1 VYILG
6 VGLGVLVVV
15 LIGLSVARKVAGD
28 STNFL
33 VAGRALALPLSAAGL
48 MGQAVDTNATLGNTD
63 LAASSGF
70 WAGASLPIGLAI
82 CLVLTGLFFAKR
94 MNSMKLLTIG
104 DFYRRRYGRGVEVA
118 ASIMM
123 IFSFCILLAGN
134 LVAGGFLFERFLG
147 TSYELGVLLIVG
159 VVLLYTSTGGMY
171 SDAYTALAQ
180 MVITVIATAALLIW
194 VAVSFGITIPDGM
207 GPLDLGQLTSDDQG
221 AMFNW
226 ATLLAL
232 GIGDIVAIDFM
243 QRIFAARSPQI
254 AQRACFVGAFGVLVV
269 GIPFSLVALS
279 SRAILGGNAG
289 SGPVLFTLLAEYA
302 PVGLTILVLSGIVAA
317 SCSTANGAILGT
329 SAVAARNVIGV
340 QVGSDPRGRDNLLR
354 ATRITLIPVVA
365 IAVFFALRVPQTGI
379 LLTLAFDVMLAALV
393 FPFIF
398 GHYWSRA
405 NTAAAV
411 AAITVG
417 SILRLGFF
425 VLTPTIYGVPNTL
438 FYIPN
443 PVVGTGFD
451 GWATVIAALGSLVAF
466 VTVVMADPPAAKV
479 EAPVLQTFL
488 GPENPT
494 ALCLDH
500 AHSNGFLE
508 NAHGPARHRHLPRAR
523 P

>member
-1 VYILG
+1 MYVLG
-6 VGLGVLVVV
+6 VGIGVLAVV

-33 VAGRALALPLSAAGL
+33 VAGRSLALPLSAAGL

-63 LAASSGF
+63 LSATGGF

-104 DFYRRRYGRGVEVA
+104 DFYRHRYGRGVEIA

-134 LVAGGFLFERFLG
+134 LVAGGFLFEHFLG
-147 TSYELGVLLIVG
+147 TSYALGVLLIVG
-159 VVLLYTSTGGMY
+159 IVLVYTATGGMY
-171 SDAYTALAQ
+171 SDAYTAFAQ
-180 MVITVIATAALLIW
+180 MIITVTATLALLVW
-194 VAVSFGITIPDGM
+194 VTVTFGITIPNDM
-207 GPLDLGQLTSDDQG
+207 GPFDFGQLTNGEQG

-243 QRIFAARSPQI
+243 QRIFSARSPQT
-254 AQRACFVGAFGVLVV
+254 AQRACFVGALGVVVV

-279 SRAILGGNAG
+279 SRAILGGHAG
-289 SGPVLFTLLAEYA
+289 SGPVLFTLLNEYA
-302 PVGLTILVLSGIVAA
+302 PVGLTIVVLSGIIAA
-317 SCSTANGAILGT
+317 SCSTANGVILGT
-329 SAVAARNVIGV
+329 SAVAAHNVLGV
-340 QVGSDPRGRDNLLR
+340 QPQSHSHGRDTLLR

-365 IAVFFALRVPQTGI
+365 LGVFFALRVPQTGI
-379 LLTLAFDVMLAALV
+379 LLTLAFDVMLAALA

-405 NTAAAV
+405 NTSAAV
-411 AAITVG
+411 AAITIGLVLR
-417 SILRLGFF
+417 ILFF

-438 FYIPN
+438 LYIPN

-451 GWATVIAALGSLVAF
+451 GWATVVAALGSLVAF
-466 VTVVMADPPAAKV
+466 ITVVMAEPPAPARA
-479 EAPVLQTFL
+479 EAPV
-488 GPENPT
+488 E
-494 ALCLDH
+494 
-500 AHSNGFLE
+500 SR
-508 NAHGPARHRHLPRAR
+508 PAQAEMV
-523 P
+523 

>member
-6 VGLGVLVVV
+6 IGLGVLVVV

-33 VAGRALALPLSAAGL
+33 VAGRSLALPLTAAGL

-63 LAASSGF
+63 LSASGGF

-82 CLVLTGLFFAKR
+82 CLIVTGVFFAKR
-94 MNSMKLLTIG
+94 MNSMQLLTIG

-147 TSYELGVLLIVG
+147 TSYAVGVLLIVG
-159 VVLLYTSTGGMY
+159 VVLLYTATGGMY
-171 SDAYTALAQ
+171 SDAYTAFAQ
-180 MVITVIATAALLIW
+180 MVITVIATGALLIW
-194 VAVSFGITIPDGM
+194 VALSFGITIPEGR
-207 GPLDLGQLTSDDQG
+207 GPFDLGQLTQGDQG

-243 QRIFAARSPQI
+243 QRIFAARSPHI
-254 AQRACFVGAFGVLVV
+254 AQRACFVGAFGVLLV

-279 SRAILGGNAG
+279 SRAILGDNAG
-289 SGPVLFTLLAEYA
+289 SGPVLFTLLNEYA

-329 SAVAARNVIGV
+329 SAVAARNVVGV
-340 QVGSDPRGRDNLLR
+340 QTGADPRGKDNLLR
-354 ATRITLIPVVA
+354 ATRITLLPVVA

-379 LLTLAFDVMLAALV
+379 LLTLAFDVMLAALA

-405 NTAAAV
+405 TTAAAV

-417 SILRLGFF
+417 TILRITFF

-438 FYIPN
+438 LYIPN
-443 PVVGTGFD
+443 SLVGTGFD
-451 GWATVIAALGSLVAF
+451 GWATMLAAAASLVAF
-466 VTVVMADPPAAKV
+466 VTVALARRPAAGKVGISDETRPASAEVADPA
-479 EAPVLQTFL
+479 
-488 GPENPT
+488 
-494 ALCLDH
+494 
-500 AHSNGFLE
+500 
-508 NAHGPARHRHLPRAR
+508 
-523 P
+523 

>member
-1 VYILG
+1 MQILG
-6 VGLGVLVVV
+6 VGLSVLAVV

-33 VAGRALALPLSAAGL
+33 VAGRTLALPLTAAGL

-63 LAASSGF
+63 LTAAGGF

-82 CLVLTGLFFAKR
+82 CLVLIGLFFAKR

-104 DFYRRRYGRGVEVA
+104 DFYRRRYGREVELA

-147 TSYELGVLLIVG
+147 TSYVVGVLLIVG
-159 VVLLYTSTGGMY
+159 VVLLYTATGGMY

-180 MVITVIATAALLIW
+180 MVITVVATVALLAW
-194 VAVSFGITIPDGM
+194 VALTFGITIPDGM
-207 GPLDLGQLTSDDQG
+207 GPFDLGQLTSGDQG
-221 AMFNW
+221 AMLNW

-243 QRIFAARSPQI
+243 QRIFAARSPEI
-254 AQRACFVGAFGVLVV
+254 AQRACFVGAFGVLAV

-279 SRAILGGNAG
+279 SGAILGHDPG
-289 SGPVLFTLLAEYA
+289 SGPVLFTLLAGYA

-340 QVGSDPRGRDNLLR
+340 QSQTDAHGRDTLLR

-365 IAVFFALRVPQTGI
+365 VAVFFALRVPQTGI
-379 LLTLAFDVMLAALV
+379 LLTLAFDVMLAALA

-405 NTAAAV
+405 STAAAV

-417 SILRLGFF
+417 TALRIGFF

-438 FYIPN
+438 LYIPN
-443 PVVGTGFD
+443 SLVGPGFD
-451 GWATVIAALGSLVAF
+451 GWATVVAALGSLAAF
-466 VTVVMADPPAAKV
+466 VTVVMADPPAARAQASV
-479 EAPVLQTFL
+479 VPRH
-488 GPENPT
+488 
-494 ALCLDH
+494 ALV
-500 AHSNGFLE
+500 
-508 NAHGPARHRHLPRAR
+508 HRSGMSRVR
-523 P
+523 

>member
-1 VYILG
+1 MYILG
-6 VGLGVLVVV
+6 VGLGVLAVV

-63 LAASSGF
+63 LSATGGF

-82 CLVLTGLFFAKR
+82 CLVLTGAFFAKR

-134 LVAGGFLFERFLG
+134 LVAGGFLFERFMG
-147 TSYELGVLLIVG
+147 VSYALGVLFIVG
-159 VVLLYTSTGGMY
+159 VVLLYTATGGMY
-171 SDAYTALAQ
+171 SDAYTAFAQ

-194 VAVSFGITIPDGM
+194 VAVRFGITIPDGM
-207 GPLDLGQLTSDDQG
+207 GPFDLGQLISGEHG

-232 GIGDIVAIDFM
+232 SIGDIVAIDFM

-254 AQRACFVGAFGVLVV
+254 AQRACYVGAFGVLVV

-279 SRAILGGNAG
+279 SRAILGDNAG
-289 SGPVLFTLLAEYA
+289 SGPVLFTLLSQYA
-302 PVGLTILVLSGIVAA
+302 PVGLKILVLSGIVAA
-317 SCSTANGAILGT
+317 SCSTANGVILGT
-329 SAVAARNVIGV
+329 SAVAAHNVLGV
-340 QVGSDPRGRDNLLR
+340 QVGSDARGRDNLLR

-379 LLTLAFDVMLAALV
+379 LLTLAFDVMLAALA

-438 FYIPN
+438 LYIPN
-443 PVVGTGFD
+443 SLVEAGFD
-451 GWATVIAALGSLVAF
+451 GWATVVAALGSLVTF
-466 VTVVMADPPAAKV
+466 VALVMAEPLPAHAQAPAKARPAHAKV
-479 EAPVLQTFL
+479 A
-488 GPENPT
+488 NP
-494 ALCLDH
+494 AWLR
-500 AHSNGFLE
+500 SG
-508 NAHGPARHRHLPRAR
+508 RMM
-523 P
+523 

>member
-1 VYILG
+1 MIILG
-6 VGLGVLVVV
+6 VGASVLIVV
-15 LIGLSVARKVAGD
+15 LIGLSVARKVDGD

-33 VAGRALALPLSAAGL
+33 VAGRSLALPLTAAGL

-63 LAASSGF
+63 LSAAGGF

-82 CLVLTGLFFAKR
+82 CLVITGLFFAKR

-147 TSYELGVLLIVG
+147 TSYAFGVLLIVG
-159 VVLLYTSTGGMY
+159 VVLVYTATGGMY
-171 SDAYTALAQ
+171 SDAYTAFAQ
-180 MVITVIATAALLIW
+180 MVITVIATVTLVVW
-194 VAVSFGITIPDGM
+194 VAVSYGITIPDGM
-207 GPLDLGQLTSDDQG
+207 GPFDLGQLTSGEQG

-254 AQRACFVGAFGVLVV
+254 AQRACFVGAFGVLAV

-279 SRAILGGNAG
+279 SGAILGGNPA
-289 SGPVLFTLLAEYA
+289 SGPVLFTLLDQYA

-329 SAVAARNVIGV
+329 AAVAARNVAGV
-340 QVGSDPRGRDNLLR
+340 QLEDDTRGKCRLLR
-354 ATRITLIPVVA
+354 ATRITLIPVVG
-365 IAVFFALRVPQTGI
+365 IAVLFALRVPETGI
-379 LLTLAFDVMLAALV
+379 LLTLAFDVMLAALA

-398 GHYWSRA
+398 GHYWRRA
-405 NTAAAV
+405 STVAAV

-417 SILRLGFF
+417 TILRVGFF

-438 FYIPN
+438 LYIPN
-443 PVVGTGFD
+443 SLVGGGFD
-451 GWATVIAALGSLVAF
+451 GWATVLAAAASLVVF
-466 VTVVMADPPAAKV
+466 VGVALVRPPTVPVTAKVDVQPRPTPVEVADPA
-479 EAPVLQTFL
+479 
-488 GPENPT
+488 
-494 ALCLDH
+494 
-500 AHSNGFLE
+500 
-508 NAHGPARHRHLPRAR
+508 
-523 P
+523 

>member
-1 VYILG
+1 MYVLG
-6 VGLGVLVVV
+6 VGLGVLAVV

-33 VAGRALALPLSAAGL
+33 VAGRTLALPLSAAGL

-63 LAASSGF
+63 LSATSGF

-82 CLVLTGLFFAKR
+82 CLMLTGAFFAKR

-104 DFYRRRYGRGVEVA
+104 DFYRRRYGRGVELV

-134 LVAGGFLFERFLG
+134 LVAGGFLFERFMG
-147 TSYELGVLLIVG
+147 TSYALGVLLIIA
-159 VVLLYTSTGGMY
+159 VVLLYTVTGGMY
-171 SDAYTALAQ
+171 SDAYTAFAQ
-180 MVITVIATAALLIW
+180 EIIVVTATMVLLIW
-194 VAVSFGITIPDGM
+194 VAVRFGITTPPGM
-207 GPLDLGQLTSDDQG
+207 GPFDLGQLTDGGQG

-243 QRIFAARSPQI
+243 QRILSARSPQT
-254 AQRACFVGAFGVLVV
+254 AQRACYTAAFCVLLV
-269 GIPFSLVALS
+269 GIPYSLVALS
-279 SRAILGGNAG
+279 SRVILGDHAG
-289 SGPVLFTLLAEYA
+289 SGPVLFTLLGQYA

-317 SCSTANGAILGT
+317 SCSTANGIILGT
-329 SAVAARNVIGV
+329 SAVAAHNVLGV
-340 QVGSDPRGRDNLLR
+340 QAGYDARGRDNLLR

-379 LLTLAFDVMLAALV
+379 LLTLAFDVMLAALA

-398 GHYWSRA
+398 GHYWPRA

-411 AAITVG
+411 TAIAVG

-438 FYIPN
+438 LYIPN
-443 PVVGTGFD
+443 TVVGAGFD
-451 GWATVIAALGSLVAF
+451 GWATLIAALGSLVAF
-466 VTVVMADPPAAKV
+466 VTVVMAEPPPARVTVPVEPRSAYPKV
-479 EAPVLQTFL
+479 ASP
-488 GPENPT
+488 
-494 ALCLDH
+494 A
-500 AHSNGFLE
+500 
-508 NAHGPARHRHLPRAR
+508 GPAHAASYNTAGYRLRR
-523 P
+523 

>member
-1 VYILG
+1 MQILG
-6 VGLGVLVVV
+6 VGLSVLAVV

-33 VAGRALALPLSAAGL
+33 VAGRSLALPLTAAGL

-63 LAASSGF
+63 LAAAGGF

-82 CLVLTGLFFAKR
+82 CLVITGLFFAKR

-118 ASIMM
+118 ASILM

-147 TSYELGVLLIVG
+147 TSYVVGVLLIVG
-159 VVLLYTSTGGMY
+159 VVLVYTATGGMY
-171 SDAYTALAQ
+171 SDAYTAMAQ
-180 MVITVIATAALLIW
+180 MVITVVATGSLLVW
-194 VAVSFGITIPDGM
+194 VAVTYGITIPDGM
-207 GPLDLGQLTSDDQG
+207 GPFDLGQLTSSEQG

-254 AQRACFVGAFGVLVV
+254 AQRACFVGAFGVLAV

-279 SRAILGGNAG
+279 TGAIFGGNPG
-289 SGPVLFTLLAEYA
+289 SGPVLFTLLDEYA
-302 PVGLTILVLSGIVAA
+302 PVGLTVLVLSGIVAA

-329 SAVAARNVIGV
+329 AAVAARNVIGV
-340 QVGSDPRGRDNLLR
+340 QLQSDALGRDALLR

-365 IAVFFALRVPQTGI
+365 FAVFFALRVPQTGI
-379 LLTLAFDVMLAALV
+379 LLTLAFDVMLASLA

-405 NTAAAV
+405 STAAAV
-411 AAITVG
+411 AAITIG
-417 SILRLGFF
+417 SILRIGFF

-438 FYIPN
+438 LYIPN
-443 PVVGTGFD
+443 SVVGAGFD
-451 GWATVIAALGSLVAF
+451 GWATVVAAVGSLVAF
-466 VTVVMADPPAAKV
+466 VTVVMADPPATRAQVPV
-479 EAPVLQTFL
+479 EPR
-488 GPENPT
+488 
-494 ALCLDH
+494 
-500 AHSNGFLE
+500 
-508 NAHGPARHRHLPRAR
+508 PAQDSGAASVSVSVSGRHRL
-523 P
+523 